1 MLTGG
6 RTLYDKQALI
16 ALIHRLALRRGNFRL
31 ASGKTADF
39 YLDCRKV
46 TLDGEGANLVGRG
59 VLDAIRDDLPDCVGG
74 MAIGADPITAATIT
88 LAHQRGI
95 VLRGFIVRKEPKGH
109 GTGQQVE
116 GPVEPGQR
124 AVIVED
130 VATTG
135 GSILSAVNK
144 AREFGLVVDRAIA
157 IVDRGEGASERLAA
171 ESITL
176 LSLVNLNELGIT
188 V

>member
-1 MLTGG
+1 M
-6 RTLYDKQALI
+6 YDKQELI
-16 ALIHRLALRRGNFRL
+16 ELIRGLALKTGTFQL
-31 ASGKTADF
+31 ASGETASF

-46 TLDGEGANLVGRG
+46 SLDGRGANLIAHGI
-59 VLDAIRDDLPDCVGG
+59 LDLLRDAMPDCVGG

-88 LAHQRGI
+88 VASQQGLP
-95 VLRGFIVRKEPKGH
+95 LRGFIVRKEPKGH

-116 GPVEPGQR
+116 GPVRPGQT

-135 GSILSAVNK
+135 GSLIAAVER
-144 AREFGLVVDRAIA
+144 AREFGLNIERAVA
-157 IVDRGEGASERLAA
+157 IVDREAGASDRIAA
-171 ESITL
+171 LGIKFDALVS
-176 LSLVNLNELGIT
+176 LSELGIDGSN